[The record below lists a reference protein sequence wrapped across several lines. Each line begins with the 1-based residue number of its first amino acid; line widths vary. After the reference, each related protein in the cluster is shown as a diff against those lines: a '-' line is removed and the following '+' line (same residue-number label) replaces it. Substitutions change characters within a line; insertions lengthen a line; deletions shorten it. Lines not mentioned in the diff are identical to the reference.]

1 MANVG
6 VKRFHKVTQSSIASF
21 SIKRSFVK
29 LITFSSAKKTKNKTK
44 PMRDSE
50 STSKIKT
57 KSRWTFSKFSLCQR
71 LFAFNRYFM
80 ETRLYN
86 IFKSKNATK
95 LTKTIIE
102 SPYKVLLDEILFN
115 TIKPPVHFLLAV
127 ELLTTFIL

>member
-1 MANVG
+1 
-6 VKRFHKVTQSSIASF
+6 
-21 SIKRSFVK
+21 
-29 LITFSSAKKTKNKTK
+29 
-44 PMRDSE
+44 
-50 STSKIKT
+50 
-57 KSRWTFSKFSLCQR
+57 
-71 LFAFNRYFM
+71 M